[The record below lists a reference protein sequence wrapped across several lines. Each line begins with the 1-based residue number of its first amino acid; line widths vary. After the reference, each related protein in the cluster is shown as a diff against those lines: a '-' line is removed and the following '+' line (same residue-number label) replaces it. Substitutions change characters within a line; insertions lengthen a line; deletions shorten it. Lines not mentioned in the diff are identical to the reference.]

1 MNFFTRQS
9 SRILYHDRRGGRI
22 RQTSPPEP
30 ERGEIKVKRGSI
42 AVTALPIRFPWL
54 PIVAHIRTRRESEG
68 G

>member
-1 MNFFTRQS
+1 MNRANF
-9 SRILYHDRRGGRI
+9 LRGKAQGFCI
-22 RQTSPPEP
+22 TTEEEEESDKHLHLSQ
-30 ERGEIKVKRGSI
+30 IKVKRGSI